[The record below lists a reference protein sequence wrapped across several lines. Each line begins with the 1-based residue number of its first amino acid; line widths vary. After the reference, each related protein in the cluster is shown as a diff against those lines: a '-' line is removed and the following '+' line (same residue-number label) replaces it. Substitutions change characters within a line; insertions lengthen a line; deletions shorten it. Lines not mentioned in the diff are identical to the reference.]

1 MKQFYFW
8 NLFNTLANT
17 YIHVQWLIGLFGCD
31 NKEDV
36 PFFDNNDLIKEISNV
51 IVPLMMNALEEL
63 FTDMA

>member
-1 MKQFYFW
+1 MSSGWF
-8 NLFNTLANT
+8 
-17 YIHVQWLIGLFGCD
+17 GLFGCD

-63 FTDMA
+63 FTDMAWSAP